1 MKYTFK
7 KIGCHSLDLRY
18 ASTANWFRDRLSSNM
33 SNDSYYS
40 HMAGAMTTDN
50 LASATWPGCKEFFIF
65 ACVI

>member
-7 KIGCHSLDLRY
+7 TIGCHSLDLRY

-33 SNDSYYS
+33 SNDSHYS

-50 LASATWPGCKEFFIF
+50 LASAIWPGCKEFFIF

>member
-33 SNDSYYS
+33 LNDYHYSY
-40 HMAGAMTTDN
+40 MAGAMTTDN
-50 LASATWPGCKEFFIF
+50 LASAI
-65 ACVI
+65 